1 MQRWM
6 DGRTDGRMDMMDM
19 MDGRMEWDGDGWGW
33 MVGWSGMEGWGGM
46 GWDGVVGW
54 GWVGWGRM
62 GMEWDGDG
70 GGMGWEGGRAKNTP
84 GNTADNTLKCYRE
97 GQNARLFEAEGDI
110 FKRKG

>member
-1 MQRWM
+1 
-6 DGRTDGRMDMMDM
+6 MDMMDM